1 MINSRSCQ
9 NSDVTIIKIYDYG
22 LWCNHNHNPEHFK
35 YLQNLVT
42 ALPIILN
49 QVTPELLVC
58 GKGCCILQ
66 FFFFFL
72 NTGTAAYE
80 NSFFFLLSRLQD
92 SRKKRKHWKGW
103 LLCYIYHC
111 EYVHGLILTTGG
123 TWKLAKEVASDYWQ
137 RWKRADCLDDGFSF
151 WDVQFQVACIK
162 ELQII

>member
-1 MINSRSCQ
+1 MIMDCGATITITLNTLNICKTWWQLYQLFWTKLLRSYWSVGRAVAFY
-9 NSDVTIIKIYDYG
+9 N
-22 LWCNHNHNPEHFK
+22 
-35 YLQNLVT
+35 
-42 ALPIILN
+42 
-49 QVTPELLVC
+49 
-58 GKGCCILQ
+58 

-103 LLCYIYHC
+103 LLCNIYHC